1 MSKAK
6 NQETTVETKNTEVKA
21 NLNGQEVIL
30 IIPVA
35 KSGYQGLQSTKSK
48 NKDKITLHFERNEV
62 EKGEEEIKKISQ
74 KYLEL
79 VKPFLTNLFKGFE
92 GSISFTEAKYPHGLR
107 LRFSWRKEGY
117 FQPDRRRLK
126 GRNVLEYCQIMN

>member
-48 NKDKITLHFERNEV
+48 NKDKITSRFERNEV
-62 EKGEEEIKKISQ
+62 EKGEEEIKKIS
-74 KYLEL
+74 LR
-79 VKPFLTNLFKGFE
+79 
-92 GSISFTEAKYPHGLR
+92 SILN
-107 LRFSWRKEGY
+107 WRKR
-117 FQPDRRRLK
+117 FLLICLRDLKDLSLSLKPIPSCLFDRGSHGERRL
-126 GRNVLEYCQIMN
+126 LST

>member
-1 MSKAK
+1 VSKAK

-62 EKGEEEIKKISQ
+62 EKGEEEEIKKISQ

-92 GSISFTEAKYPHGLR
+92 GSISFTEANTLMVFDCGSHGE
-107 LRFSWRKEGY
+107 RKVTFNLIEE
-117 FQPDRRRLK
+117 DSKEEMSLSI
-126 GRNVLEYCQIMN
+126 VE

>member
-6 NQETTVETKNTEVKA
+6 NQETTAETKNTEVKV

-30 IIPVA
+30 IIPAA

-92 GSISFTEAKYPHGLR
+92 GSVSFTEANTPMVFDCGSHGE
-107 LRFSWRKEGY
+107 RKVTFNLAEE
-117 FQPDRRRLK
+117 DSKEEMSLSI
-126 GRNVLEYCQIMN
+126 VE